1 MTEPPGRGT
10 RRRAQTRQRLL
21 DAALAVVADA
31 GLARTSVEAVCERA
45 GYTRGAFY
53 SNFATLDEVVSALFA
68 QQADALLAEV
78 GARLAE
84 PDGTGPGSAGGP
96 ADLAAL
102 VARVLDV
109 LPRERTWQL
118 VRTEFTAQALR
129 DPAAAAALAAHRA
142 ALQARLAVL
151 LTAGAERAGRRLGV
165 PAPEAAQAVVAVHD
179 GFSTPALLAGPE
191 DAATVRRLETDA
203 LTGVLLALS
212 SPLDG
217 AAGSDR

>member
-1 MTEPPGRGT
+1 MTEPPGLT
-10 RRRAQTRQRLL
+10 ARRARTRQRLL

-68 QQADALLAEV
+68 QQADALLTEV

-84 PDGTGPGSAGGP
+84 PAGEDAADP

-151 LTAGAERAGRRLGV
+151 LAAGARRAGRRLGV

-191 DAATVRRLETDA
+191 DAATVRRLEADA

-212 SPLDG
+212 VPLDESAGTG
-217 AAGSDR
+217 A